1 MLSKPVKQPLLLP
14 TLLYAAGI
22 LTARYFCLPA
32 ATLLTAAFAIT
43 LVVVFWSRRRS
54 ILLPLLLF
62 LTGWANS
69 TLHTAMLSPNDLR
82 LLVGDQPHLATVH
95 GTLLETPS
103 LRVLQHDDKELW
115 RTLAQLEVTTVA
127 LDGQPPHPAV
137 GRVAVTT
144 PKMLTNLF
152 AGQTVEINGVLA
164 SPKSAIAEGT
174 FDYRSYLS
182 QLGIYYHLK
191 ADSEAD
197 WTICSS
203 VPTKPLADRFRDWAK
218 PALALGLPVEDESLR
233 LEWALTLGWKTA
245 LTEEVSDPFVQ
256 AATYHIFAV
265 DGLRMAF
272 VFGILFYLFRAIG
285 LPRPVSGSILL
296 PILWFYVALTGWP
309 ASAIRATVML
319 SIVILGWVLK
329 RPGNLLNSL
338 FLAALVILLWQP
350 SQLFQAGF
358 QLSFLVVLYLILILP
373 PLHNLFARWFSPDP
387 FLPQPL
393 WPTWRRAFRVP
404 IRFTADVFL
413 TSLAAWLGSIP
424 LAAYYFHIFT
434 PVSTPAN
441 LLAVPLCALTLIS
454 NLSSLLLASWFPF
467 AAELLNNAGWLCM
480 ETIRLTSHWFAGWP
494 AAYYYVP
501 APNLLGIC
509 VYYALLL
516 AVVTGWLFRP
526 RLLSLRIAAVA
537 ISVLV
542 WSTQLWLAHMT
553 DRLTILPVSGGLTV
567 HFDARGMQNDLLID
581 CGTSN
586 SVAGTVKPFLRAQGV
601 NRLPRLV
608 LTHGDIQHVGGAEMA
623 ADLFSIQ
630 RVCISPV
637 RFRSPA
643 YRRIVG
649 DFEQLLDKTQK
660 FSRGDH
666 IGQWS
671 VLHPEAT
678 DRFPQADDNALV
690 LFGDFHGV
698 KILLLSDLGRP
709 GQEALLERNQDL
721 HADIVVTGLPSASE
735 ALSDALLDAI
745 QPQVIIVGD
754 SEFPASAR
762 ASPNLRERLDL
773 RHIPVIYTRF
783 DGATTIDL
791 RHDSWQIRT
800 MSGRKLT
807 GTAVGP
813 RAVPARSSTSGILG
827 SSPWPALVLTF

>member
-1 MLSKPVKQPLLLP
+1 VKQPLLLP
-14 TLLYAAGI
+14 TLLYTAGI
-22 LTARYFCLPA
+22 LTARYFSLPA
-32 ATLLTAAFAIT
+32 WTLLTTSLAIS
-43 LVVVFWSRRRS
+43 LIAVFWTHRRY

-62 LTGWANS
+62 LAGWTNS
-69 TLHTAMLSPNDLR
+69 TLHTALLSPNDLR
-82 LLVGDQPHLATVH
+82 ILAGDQPHLATVH

-115 RTLAQLEVTTVA
+115 RTLAQLDITRIA
-127 LDGQPPHPAV
+127 LDGQSSRPAV

-144 PKMLTNLF
+144 PKILTNLF

-164 SPKSAIAEGT
+164 PPKSAIAEGT

-182 QLGIYYHLK
+182 LLGIYYHLK
-191 ADSEAD
+191 SDSEAD
-197 WTICSS
+197 WTICSP

-233 LEWALTLGWKTA
+233 LEWALTLGWKAA
-245 LTEEVSDPFVQ
+245 LTEEVADPFVQ

-265 DGLRMAF
+265 DGLRMAL

-296 PILWFYVALTGWP
+296 PVLWFYVALTGWP

-319 SIVILGWVLK
+319 SIVILGWVFR
-329 RPGNLLNSL
+329 RPGSLLNSL
-338 FLAALVILLWQP
+338 FLAAFVILLWQP

-373 PLHNLFARWFSPDP
+373 PLHNLFARWLGPDP

-393 WPTWRRAFRVP
+393 WPQWRRTFRVP
-404 IRFTADVFL
+404 IRFTADIFL
-413 TSLAAWLGSIP
+413 TSFAAWLGSIP

-441 LLAVPLCALTLIS
+441 LLAVPLCALTLVC
-454 NLSSLLLASWFPF
+454 NLSSLLLAAWFAP
-467 AAELLNNAGWLCM
+467 AAQLLNHAGWFCM
-480 ETIRLTSHWFAGWP
+480 ETIRVTSHWFAGWP

-501 APNLLGIC
+501 APNLLGTV
-509 VYYALLL
+509 VYCGFLL
-516 AVVTGWLFRP
+516 AVTTGWLFQP
-526 RLLSLRIAAVA
+526 RLRFLRIAAIA
-537 ISVLV
+537 IPALV
-542 WSTQLWLAHMT
+542 WSSQLWLAHMT
-553 DRLTILPVSGGLTV
+553 DRLTILPVNGGLTV
-567 HFDARGMQNDLLID
+567 HFDAKGMQNDFLID

-586 SVAGTVKPFLRAQGV
+586 SVAGTIKPFLRAQGV
-601 NRLPRLV
+601 NRLPLLV
-608 LTHGDIQHVGGAEMA
+608 LTHGDIQHVGGGEMA
-623 ADLFSIQ
+623 ADLFSIH

-649 DFEQLLDKTQK
+649 DFEQLPDKTQK

-671 VLHPEAT
+671 VLHPEST

-690 LFGDFHGV
+690 LFGDFHGA

-709 GQEALLERNQDL
+709 GQEALLERIQDL
-721 HADIVVTGLPSASE
+721 RSDIVVTGLPSASE

-745 QPQVIIVGD
+745 QPQVVIVGD
-754 SEFPASAR
+754 SEFPASGR
-762 ASPNLRERLDL
+762 ASPKLRERLEL

-800 MSGRKLT
+800 ISGRKINGKT
-807 GTAVGP
+807 RTQH
-813 RAVPARSSTSGILG
+813 S
-827 SSPWPALVLTF
+827 FNN